1 MKKDKKKSMVDSI
14 LANTTMSVAKQAKAL
29 AKKADKKKSGGKK
42 APLFY
47 IFKLESRTSIT
58 GQVKWHFNKFTTDLF
73 PLIEDF
79 VKL

>member
-58 GQVKWHFNKFTTDLF
+58 G
-73 PLIEDF
+73 
-79 VKL
+79 

>member
-1 MKKDKKKSMVDSI
+1 MKKDKKKSVVDSI
-14 LANTTMSVAKQAKAL
+14 LANTTMSVAKKAKAW

-58 GQVKWHFNKFTTDLF
+58 G
-73 PLIEDF
+73 
-79 VKL
+79 